1 MEIMIINASPR
12 KSGNTSYLADEA
24 LKILNR
30 HGIQPT
36 YINLRTLDFEP
47 CIACGYCDKTGKCF
61 MKDDMTPLYEKINK
75 SCGTIVLSPV
85 FFDGVPAKLKAF
97 VDRTQAFYASKYILN
112 EPSIDRYK
120 KRFGLLVSL
129 GGAKPYETQFVGNKA
144 IMEFYF
150 RCINTKL
157 LNHLQISDIDN
168 SPVWDRE
175 DFLKNY
181 KNEIE
186 ELIKNMKASMC

>member
-1 MEIMIINASPR
+1 MEIMVINASPR

-144 IMEFYF
+144 IMEVYF

>member
-1 MEIMIINASPR
+1 MDIIIINASPR

-157 LNHLQISDIDN
+157 LNHLQIYVH
-168 SPVWDRE
+168 PVPYPNTLYEERLLRHL
-175 DFLKNY
+175 FLPYQCK
-181 KNEIE
+181 IWT
-186 ELIKNMKASMC
+186 I

>member
-1 MEIMIINASPR
+1 MDIMIINASPR

-61 MKDDMTPLYEKINK
+61 MKDDMTPLNEKINK

-85 FFDGVPAKLKAF
+85 IFDGEPAK
-97 VDRTQAFYASKYILN
+97 
-112 EPSIDRYK
+112 
-120 KRFGLLVSL
+120 
-129 GGAKPYETQFVGNKA
+129 
-144 IMEFYF
+144 
-150 RCINTKL
+150 
-157 LNHLQISDIDN
+157 
-168 SPVWDRE
+168 
-175 DFLKNY
+175 
-181 KNEIE
+181 
-186 ELIKNMKASMC
+186 